1 MDSVNENNINKRKY
15 EYFYLVKWSGYDDK
29 YNTWEPYSNLQN
41 LYSVYFKQADEYF
54 SQLVKYFKK

>member
-29 YNTWEPYSNLQN
+29 YNTWEPYSNL
-41 LYSVYFKQADEYF
+41 
-54 SQLVKYFKK
+54 